1 MPDMLLAVPC
11 IGGCGMHVLCVCG
24 DDMDVVLGI
33 TEVLSTESK
42 SPSPE
47 MP

>member
-1 MPDMLLAVPC
+1 MPDMLLAVPY
-11 IGGCGMHVLCVCG
+11 IGGGGMNVLCVCG
-24 DDMDVVLGI
+24 DDMDVVLSL

-47 MP
+47 LP